1 MVFGYV
7 VYLGLLGGSVLGVAV
22 GLLSVTEGFRRWR
35 EFNALVDVPVSSLG
49 GVAIGEAAVS
59 GRIEADESPTTVP
72 VGNERCVCYD
82 LTVDDSTDATSVH
95 EERGGVPFFV
105 TDETGRVR
113 VDPDE
118 FELDF
123 TDDRTE
129 SFSFKSYD
137 EIPPRATEFH
147 DRREL
152 PERGMRRDRT
162 IEYAYL
168 QSGDEVYAY
177 GRVSPDSER
186 EGGTDEKAVVLES
199 DGTGFLSDKSRS
211 ELRRERRFSLVKSVA
226 GGTLVATVGLGG
238 VLWLSGFAQLF
249 LGG

>member
-7 VYLGLLGGSVLGVAV
+7 IYLGLLGGSVLGVAF
-22 GLLSVTEGFRRWR
+22 GLLTVKEGFGRWR

-49 GVAIGEAAVS
+49 AVSVGEAAVS
-59 GRIEADESPTTVP
+59 GRIETDETPTTVP
-72 VGNERCVCYD
+72 VGDERCVCYD
-82 LTVDDSTDATSVH
+82 LVVDDSTDATAVH

-137 EIPPRATEFH
+137 EIPPRADEFH
-147 DRREL
+147 ERREL

-162 IEYAYL
+162 IEYEYL
-168 QSGDEVYAY
+168 QPGDDVYAY
-177 GRVSPDSER
+177 GRISPDFER
-186 EGGTDEKAVVLES
+186 GGGTDEKAVVLEAG
-199 DGTGFLSDKSRS
+199 GTGFLSDKSRN
-211 ELRRERRFSLVKSVA
+211 ELRRERRYSLVKSVVA
-226 GGTLVATVGLGG
+226 GTLVATLGLGG